1 MCKMEMPDA
10 SQASIVFKRIFR
22 QPKRYNMSVLK
33 FSDGE
38 EFDLSGPLRVEL
50 RSDGYYVLGEN
61 MMVAVDT
68 LEKGIKMIADKESG
82 KKYYNINRK

>member
-1 MCKMEMPDA
+1 
-10 SQASIVFKRIFR
+10 
-22 QPKRYNMSVLK
+22 MSLLK

-50 RSDGYYVLGEN
+50 RYDGYYVLGEN

-82 KKYYNINRK
+82 KKYYNINRN

>member
-1 MCKMEMPDA
+1 
-10 SQASIVFKRIFR
+10 
-22 QPKRYNMSVLK
+22 MSLLK

-38 EFDLSGPLRVEL
+38 QFDLSGPLRVEL

-68 LEKGIKMIADKESG
+68 LEKGIKMISDKKSG